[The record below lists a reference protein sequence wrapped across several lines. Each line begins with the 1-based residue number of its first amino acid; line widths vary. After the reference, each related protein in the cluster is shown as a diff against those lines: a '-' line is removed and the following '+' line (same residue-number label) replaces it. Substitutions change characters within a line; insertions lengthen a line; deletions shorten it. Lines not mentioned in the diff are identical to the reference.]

1 MTLLI
6 IALVKGVP
14 ARTAK
19 VVRVDNIVQRDAMEM
34 VVNPNDETAIQ
45 AADYLKRRV
54 GGKIVTLSMGPD
66 ARLKP
71 VLLPLYS
78 AEATGVDEEI
88 ILSDPKLA
96 GSDTVATSYA
106 VGHAVIKIYERHD
119 TPLDTHIN
127 LKGDGAS
134 LKDIEAKARELYD
147 QNLLPNKVY
156 NEEPGTRTSIIG
168 HLVEGNLSS
177 EEAVARLRTE
187 RANVTKFVVVAGIR
201 TTDGETG
208 SVGPQVAEVVSQKMG
223 IELPHA
229 TYVEELDVDPDSLRI
244 HAGRRIGRSI
254 QRLEIE
260 APCLMTFAPEY
271 VARTIQSV
279 DFNRVIENY
288 YKGKVKDPTKWTAD
302 VLEADP
308 ARLGF
313 GGSAVIVGP
322 AVIMGAPASQ
332 KTLDK
337 SLVFTKATEK
347 MAWEGKEYGPFKVDD
362 VADALPQALKDDLK
376 AKGALTTFTMKM
388 LGEELLA

>member
-1 MTLLI
+1 MLI

-71 VLLPLYS
+71 ILTPLYT

-88 ILSDPKLA
+88 ILSDPRLA

-106 VGHAVIKIYERHD
+106 VGHAAYKIYERHVVPFD
-119 TPLDTHIN
+119 DLIALVSSN
-127 LKGDGAS
+127 AS
-134 LKDIEAKARELYD
+134 VQQVEAKARELYD

-168 HLVEGNLSS
+168 HLVEGNLSR
-177 EEAVARLRTE
+177 EEAAQRLRTE
-187 RANVTKFVVVAGIR
+187 RANATKFVIVAGIR

-223 IELPHA
+223 VELPHA

-244 HAGRRIGRSI
+244 HAGRRIARSI

-260 APCLMTFAPEY
+260 PPCLLTFAPEY
-271 VARTIQSV
+271 VPKRIETV
-279 DFNRVIENY
+279 DFNHVIENY
-288 YKGKVKDPTKWTAD
+288 YKGKLKEPTKWTAD
-302 VLEADP
+302 ILGADP

-313 GGSAVIVGP
+313 AGSFVIVGP
-322 AVIMGAPASQ
+322 AVLMGAPSGQ

-337 SLVFTKATEK
+337 SSVFTRKVDKLT
-347 MAWEGKEYGPFKVDD
+347 WEGKEYGPFQQGDT
-362 VADALPQALKDDLK
+362 ADALPESLRDDLFGK
-376 AKGALTTFTMKM
+376 GSLATYTMDMLAK
-388 LGEELLA
+388 ELLA

>member
-1 MTLLI
+1 
-6 IALVKGVP
+6 LVKGVP

-34 VVNPNDETAIQ
+34 VVNPNDETAVQ

-71 VLLPLYS
+71 ILTPLYG

-106 VGHAVIKIYERHD
+106 VGHAVFKIYEKHVAPFD
-119 TPLDTHIN
+119 ELIELISGT
-127 LKGDGAS
+127 AS
-134 LKDIEAKARELYD
+134 IQQIEAKARELYD
-147 QNLLPNKVY
+147 QNMLPNKVY

-168 HLVEGNLSS
+168 HLVEGNLSR
-177 EEAVARLRTE
+177 EEAAVRLRNE
-187 RANVTKFVVVAGIR
+187 RANVTKFVIVAGIR

-244 HAGRRIGRSI
+244 HAGRRIGRMI

-271 VARTIQSV
+271 VPKKIQSV

-288 YKGKVKDPTKWTAD
+288 YKGKVKEPMKWTAD
-302 VLEADP
+302 ILAADP

-313 GGSAVIVGP
+313 AGSAVIVGP
-322 AVIMGAPASQ
+322 AILMGAPSGQ

-337 SLVFTKATEK
+337 SLVFTRAADK
-347 MAWEGKEYGPFKVDD
+347 MTIEGKDYGPFKAGD
-362 VADALPQALKDDLK
+362 VADALPQATKDELV
-376 AKGALTTFTMKM
+376 AKGALTPFSMKM

>member
-1 MTLLI
+1 MLI

-14 ARTAK
+14 SRSTK
-19 VVRVDNIVQRDAMEM
+19 VVRVDNIVQRNEMEM
-34 VVNPNDETAIQ
+34 IVNPNDEKAIE

-71 VLLPLYS
+71 VLMPLYN
-78 AEATGVDEEI
+78 AEATGVDEEM
-88 ILSDPKLA
+88 ILSDPRLA

-106 VGHAVIKIYERHD
+106 VGHAVFKIYEKHVAPFDDLIKLIIRRR
-119 TPLDTHIN
+119 LDARDRGEGAGA
-127 LKGDGAS
+127 LRPERAPQQGLQRGAGD
-134 LKDIEAKARELYD
+134 
-147 QNLLPNKVY
+147 
-156 NEEPGTRTSIIG
+156 RTSIIG
-168 HLVEGNLSS
+168 HLVEGNLSRD
-177 EEAVARLRTE
+177 EAVARLKTE
-187 RANVTKFVVVAGIR
+187 RANVTKFVIVAGIR
-201 TTDGETG
+201 TSDGETG

-254 QRLEIE
+254 QRLEME
-260 APCLMTFAPEY
+260 APVLMTFAPEY
-271 VARTIQSV
+271 VAKTIQSV

-288 YKGKVKDPTKWTAD
+288 YKGKIREPIKWTAD
-302 VLEADP
+302 VLGADP

-322 AVIMGAPASQ
+322 AIIMGAPSGQ

-337 SLVFTKATEK
+337 SLTFTRSVEK
-347 MAWEGKEYGPFKVDD
+347 TAWEGKEYGPFARGD
-362 VADALPQALKDDLK
+362 VADALPQTLKDDLF
-376 AKGALTTFTMKM
+376 AKGAVTTFTLQM
-388 LGEELLA
+388 LGAELLA

>member
-1 MTLLI
+1 LLI

-14 ARTAK
+14 GRTTK

-34 VVNPNDETAIQ
+34 VVNPNDETALI

-54 GGKIVTLSMGPD
+54 GGKIVSLSMGPD
-66 ARLKP
+66 ARLRP
-71 VLLPLYS
+71 ILMPLYNV
-78 AEATGVDEEI
+78 EATGVDEAM

-106 VGHAVIKIYERHD
+106 VGHAAFKIYEKHVIPFD
-119 TPLDTHIN
+119 ELIN
-127 LKGDGAS
+127 LINGGAPMQE
-134 LKDIEAKARELYD
+134 IEAKARELYD
-147 QNLLPNKVY
+147 QNVLPNKVY

-168 HLVEGNLSS
+168 HLVEGNLSRD
-177 EEAVARLRTE
+177 EAVTRLHTE
-187 RANVTKFVVVAGIR
+187 RANVTRFVVVAGIR
-201 TTDGETG
+201 TSDGETG
-208 SVGPQVAEVVSQKMG
+208 SVGPQVAEVLSQKMK
-223 IELPHA
+223 IEVPHA

-271 VARTIQSV
+271 VAKTIQSV

-288 YKGKVKDPTKWTAD
+288 YKGKIKEPIKWTAD
-302 VLEADP
+302 ILGADP

-313 GGSAVIVGP
+313 AGSAVIVGP
-322 AVIMGAPASQ
+322 AIIMGAPSGQ

-337 SLVFTKATEK
+337 SLVFTRRVDKT
-347 MAWEGKEYGPFKVDD
+347 AWEGKEFGPFETGD
-362 VADALPQALKDDLK
+362 VADALPQTLKDDLVV
-376 AKGALTTFTMKM
+376 KGALTPFTLKM
-388 LGEELLA
+388 LGAELLA

>member
-1 MTLLI
+1 MLI

-14 ARTAK
+14 SRSTK
-19 VVRVDNIVQRDAMEM
+19 VVRVDNIVQRDEMEM
-34 VVNPNDETAIQ
+34 IINPNDEKAIE

-71 VLLPLYS
+71 VLMPLYN
-78 AEATGVDEEI
+78 AQATGVDEEM
-88 ILSDPKLA
+88 ILSDPRLA

-106 VGHAVIKIYERHD
+106 VGHAVFKIYEKHV
-119 TPLDTHIN
+119 TPFDDLIKLITRRRLDARDRGEGAGA
-127 LKGDGAS
+127 LRPERAPQQGLQRGAGD
-134 LKDIEAKARELYD
+134 
-147 QNLLPNKVY
+147 
-156 NEEPGTRTSIIG
+156 RTSIIG
-168 HLVEGNLSS
+168 HLVEGNLSRD
-177 EEAVARLRTE
+177 EAVARLKTE

-201 TTDGETG
+201 TSDGETG

-260 APCLMTFAPEY
+260 APVLMTFAPEY
-271 VARTIQSV
+271 VAKTIQSV

-288 YKGKVKDPTKWTAD
+288 YKGKIREPIKWTAD
-302 VLEADP
+302 ILDADP

-322 AVIMGAPASQ
+322 AIIMGAPSGQ

-337 SLVFTKATEK
+337 SLVFTRSVEK
-347 MAWEGKEYGPFKVDD
+347 TAWEGKEYGPFARGD
-362 VADALPQALKDDLK
+362 VADALPQTLKDDLL
-376 AKGALTTFTMKM
+376 AKGALTTFTLQM
-388 LGEELLA
+388 LGAELLA

>member
-1 MTLLI
+1 MLI

-34 VVNPNDETAIQ
+34 VVNPNDETAIE

-66 ARLKP
+66 VRLKP
-71 VLLPLYS
+71 VLTSLFN
-78 AEATGVDEEI
+78 AQATGVDEEI
-88 ILSDPKLA
+88 ILSDPRLA

-106 VGHAVIKIYERHD
+106 VGHAVFKIYEKHVAPFD
-119 TPLDTHIN
+119 TLIK
-127 LKGDGAS
+127 LISDGAS
-134 LKDIEAKARELYD
+134 MQEVEAKTREFYD
-147 QNLLPNKVY
+147 QNLLPNKIY
-156 NEEPGTRTSIIG
+156 NEEPGTRTSMIG
-168 HLVEGNLSS
+168 HLVDGNLTRD
-177 EEAVARLRTE
+177 EAISRLKTE
-187 RANVTKFVVVAGIR
+187 RSNVTKFVIVAGIR

-229 TYVEELDVDPDSLRI
+229 TYVEELDVDPDTLRI
-244 HAGRRIGRSI
+244 HAGRRIGRFI

-260 APCLMTFAPEY
+260 APCLLTFAPEY
-271 VARTIQSV
+271 VSRTIQSV
-279 DFNRVIENY
+279 DFNRLIENY
-288 YKGKVKDPTKWTAD
+288 YKGKVKEATKWTAD
-302 VLEADP
+302 ILEADP

-337 SLVFTKATEK
+337 SMVFTTAVSKTT
-347 MAWEGKEYGPFKVDD
+347 WEGKEYGPFKPGD
-362 VADALPQALKDDLK
+362 VADALPQTLKDDLTM
-376 AKGALTTFTMKM
+376 KGSLTTFTMKM

>member
-1 MTLLI
+1 MLI

-14 ARTAK
+14 SRSTK
-19 VVRVDNIVQRDAMEM
+19 VVRVDNIVQRQEMEM
-34 VVNPNDETAIQ
+34 IVNPNDEIAIE

-66 ARLKP
+66 VRLKP
-71 VLLPLYS
+71 VLVRLYNVQ
-78 AEATGVDEEI
+78 ATGVDEEI
-88 ILSDPKLA
+88 ILSDPRLA
-96 GSDTVATSYA
+96 GSDTVATAYA
-106 VGHAVIKIYERHD
+106 VGLAVFKIYEKHVIPFD
-119 TPLDTHIN
+119 DLIKLITS
-127 LKGDGAS
+127 GATIR
-134 LKDIEAKARELYD
+134 DVEAKARELYD
-147 QNLLPNKVY
+147 QNVLPNKVY

-168 HLVEGNLSS
+168 HLVEGNLSRD
-177 EEAVARLRTE
+177 EALTRLKTE

-229 TYVEELDVDPDSLRI
+229 TYVEELDVDPDSLRV
-244 HAGRRIGRSI
+244 HAGRMIGRSI

-271 VARTIQSV
+271 VAKTIQSV

-288 YKGKVKDPTKWTAD
+288 YKGKVTEPIKWTAD
-302 VLEADP
+302 VLGADP
-308 ARLGF
+308 SRLGF

-322 AVIMGAPASQ
+322 AILMGAPSGQ

-337 SLVFTKATEK
+337 SLIFTTRFEK
-347 MAWEGKEYGPFKVDD
+347 TTWEGKEYGPFEEGD
-362 VADALPQALKDDLK
+362 VADPLPQTLKEDLTVK
-376 AKGALTTFTMKM
+376 EVLTPFTLKM

>member
-1 MTLLI
+1 LLI

-14 ARTAK
+14 SRSTK
-19 VVRVDNIVQRDAMEM
+19 VVRVDNIVQRQEMEM
-34 VVNPNDETAIQ
+34 IINPNDEKAIE
-45 AADYLKRRV
+45 AADFLKRRV

-71 VLLPLYS
+71 VLTRLYD
-78 AEATGVDEEI
+78 AEATGVDEEM
-88 ILSDPKLA
+88 ILSDPRLA
-96 GSDTVATSYA
+96 GSDTVATAYA
-106 VGHAVIKIYERHD
+106 VGLAVFKVYEKHVTPFDVLIKLVSGGSSVEEV
-119 TPLDTHIN
+119 
-127 LKGDGAS
+127 
-134 LKDIEAKARELYD
+134 EAKAREFYD
-147 QNLLPNKVY
+147 QNVLPNKVY

-168 HLVEGNLSS
+168 HLVEGNLSR
-177 EEAVARLRTE
+177 EEAVARLKTE
-187 RANVTKFVVVAGIR
+187 RGNVTKFAILAGIR
-201 TTDGETG
+201 TSDGETG

-244 HAGRRIGRSI
+244 HAGRRIGRMI
-254 QRLEIE
+254 QRLEME

-271 VARTIQSV
+271 VPKTIQSV

-288 YKGKVKDPTKWTAD
+288 YKGKVREPIKWTAD
-302 VLEADP
+302 ILDADP

-322 AVIMGAPASQ
+322 AILMGAPSGQ

-337 SLVFTKATEK
+337 SLVFTKRVDKTS
-347 MAWEGKEYGPFKVDD
+347 WEGKEYGPFEKGD
-362 VADALPQALKDDLK
+362 VADSLPQTLKDDLF
-376 AKGALTTFTMKM
+376 AKGAVITFTLRM

>member
-1 MTLLI
+1 LLI

-34 VVNPNDETAIQ
+34 VVNPNDETAMV

-54 GGKIVTLSMGPD
+54 GGKVVTLSMGPD

-71 VLLPLYS
+71 ILTPLYT
-78 AEATGVDEEI
+78 AQATGVDEEI
-88 ILSDPKLA
+88 ILSDPRLA
-96 GSDTVATSYA
+96 CSDTVATSYA
-106 VGHAVIKIYERHD
+106 VGHAVFKIYEKHVTPFD
-119 TPLDTHIN
+119 TLIQLVTS
-127 LKGDGAS
+127 GAS
-134 LKDIEAKARELYD
+134 VKDIEAKARELYD
-147 QNLLPNKVY
+147 ANLLPNKVY

-168 HLVEGNLSS
+168 HLVEGNLSR
-177 EEAVARLRTE
+177 EEAVARLKNE

-229 TYVEELDVDPDSLRI
+229 TYIEELDVDPDSLRI

-271 VARTIQSV
+271 VAKTIQSV

-288 YKGKVKDPTKWTAD
+288 YKGKITEPIKWTAD
-302 VLEADP
+302 ILDADP

-322 AVIMGAPASQ
+322 AIIMGAPSGQ

-337 SLVFTKATEK
+337 SLVFTKGVDKT
-347 MAWEGKEYGPFKVDD
+347 AWEGKEYGPFKPGD
-362 VADALPQALKDDLK
+362 VADALPQTLKDDLTS
-376 AKGALTTFTMKM
+376 KGALTPFTLQM
-388 LGEELLA
+388 LGAELLA

>member
-1 MTLLI
+1 
-6 IALVKGVP
+6 
-14 ARTAK
+14 
-19 VVRVDNIVQRDAMEM
+19 
-34 VVNPNDETAIQ
+34 
-45 AADYLKRRV
+45 
-54 GGKIVTLSMGPD
+54 MGPD

-71 VLLPLYS
+71 ILMPLYG
-78 AEATGVDEEI
+78 AQATGVDEAI
-88 ILSDPKLA
+88 ILSDPRLA

-106 VGHAVIKIYERHD
+106 VGHATFKIYEKHVTPFD
-119 TPLDTHIN
+119 TLIK
-127 LKGDGAS
+127 LVGDGAS
-134 LKDIEAKARELYD
+134 VQEIEAKARELYD

-168 HLVEGNLSS
+168 HLVGGDLSRD
-177 EEAVARLRTE
+177 EAIARLKTE

-229 TYVEELDVDPDSLRI
+229 TYIEELDVDPDSLRI

-271 VARTIQSV
+271 VAKTIQSV

-288 YKGKVKDPTKWTAD
+288 YKGKIREPIKWTAD
-302 VLEADP
+302 ILDADP

-313 GGSAVIVGP
+313 AGSAVIVGP
-322 AVIMGAPASQ
+322 AIIMGAPSGQ

-337 SLVFTKATEK
+337 SLVFTKSVDKTT
-347 MAWEGKEYGPFKVDD
+347 WEGKEYGPFQKGD
-362 VADALPQALKDDLK
+362 VADALPQTLKDDLV
-376 AKGALTTFTMKM
+376 AKGALTPFTLSM
-388 LGEELLA
+388 LGQELLA

>member
-1 MTLLI
+1 MLI

-14 ARTAK
+14 SRSTK
-19 VVRVDNIVQRDAMEM
+19 VVRVDNIVQRNEMEM
-34 VVNPNDETAIQ
+34 IVNPNDEKAIE

-71 VLLPLYS
+71 VLMPLFN
-78 AEATGVDEEI
+78 AEATGVDEEM
-88 ILSDPKLA
+88 ILSDPRLA

-106 VGHAVIKIYERHD
+106 VGLAVFKVYEKHIAPFDALIKLISGGSSMQE
-119 TPLDTHIN
+119 
-127 LKGDGAS
+127 
-134 LKDIEAKARELYD
+134 IEAKAREFYD
-147 QNLLPNKVY
+147 QNVLPNKVY

-168 HLVEGNLSS
+168 HLVEGNLSRD
-177 EEAVARLRTE
+177 EALARLKTE

-201 TTDGETG
+201 TSDGETG

-271 VARTIQSV
+271 VAKTIQSV

-288 YKGKVKDPTKWTAD
+288 YKGKLREQIKWTAD
-302 VLEADP
+302 ILDADP
-308 ARLGF
+308 TRLGF

-322 AVIMGAPASQ
+322 AILMGAPSGQ

-337 SLVFTKATEK
+337 SLIFTRSVEK
-347 MAWEGKEYGPFKVDD
+347 TAWEGKEYGPFQKGD
-362 VADALPQALKDDLK
+362 VGDALPQTLKDDLVM
-376 AKGALTTFTMKM
+376 KGALTTFTLKM

>member
-1 MTLLI
+1 LLI

-34 VVNPNDETAIQ
+34 VVNPNDETAIV

-66 ARLKP
+66 TRLKP
-71 VLLPLYS
+71 ILTALFT

-106 VGHAVIKIYERHD
+106 VGHAVFKIYEKHVVPFD
-119 TPLDTHIN
+119 TLIK
-127 LKGDGAS
+127 LIADGAS
-134 LKDIEAKARELYD
+134 VQEIETKARELYD

-156 NEEPGTRTSIIG
+156 NEEPGTRTSVIG
-168 HLVEGNLSS
+168 HLVEGNLSRD
-177 EEAVARLRTE
+177 EAIARLKTE
-187 RANVTKFVVVAGIR
+187 RSNVTKFVVVAGIR

-229 TYVEELDVDPDSLRI
+229 TYIEELDVDPDSLRI
-244 HAGRRIGRSI
+244 HAGRRIGRMI

-271 VARTIQSV
+271 VAKTIQSV

-288 YKGKVKDPTKWTAD
+288 YKGKVTEPIKWTAD
-302 VLEADP
+302 ILGADP

-322 AVIMGAPASQ
+322 AIIMGAPSGQ

-337 SLVFTKATEK
+337 TLVFTKPVDKTT
-347 MAWEGKEYGPFKVDD
+347 WEAKEYGPFKKGD
-362 VADALPQALKDDLK
+362 VADSLPQALKDDWF
-376 AKGALTTFTMKM
+376 AKGALTTFTLQM
-388 LGEELLA
+388 LGAELLA

>member
-1 MTLLI
+1 M
-6 IALVKGVP
+6 
-14 ARTAK
+14 
-19 VVRVDNIVQRDAMEM
+19 QE
-34 VVNPNDETAIQ
+34 
-45 AADYLKRRV
+45 
-54 GGKIVTLSMGPD
+54 
-66 ARLKP
+66 
-71 VLLPLYS
+71 
-78 AEATGVDEEI
+78 
-88 ILSDPKLA
+88 
-96 GSDTVATSYA
+96 
-106 VGHAVIKIYERHD
+106 
-119 TPLDTHIN
+119 
-127 LKGDGAS
+127 
-134 LKDIEAKARELYD
+134 IEAKARELYD

-156 NEEPGTRTSIIG
+156 NEEPGTRTSVIG
-168 HLVEGNLSS
+168 HLVEGNLSRD
-177 EEAVARLRTE
+177 EAVARLRTE
-187 RANVTKFVVVAGIR
+187 RANVTKFVIVAGIR

-271 VARTIQSV
+271 VAKTIQTV

-288 YKGKVKDPTKWTAD
+288 YKGKVKEPIKWTAD
-302 VLEADP
+302 VLGADP

-322 AVIMGAPASQ
+322 AIIMGAPSGQ

-337 SLVFTKATEK
+337 SLVFTKNVDK
-347 MAWEGKEYGPFKVDD
+347 IAWEGKEYGPFKVGA
-362 VADALPQALKDDLK
+362 VADGVPQTLKDDLL
-376 AKGALTTFTMKM
+376 AKGAVTTFTLKM

>member
-1 MTLLI
+1 MLI

-71 VLLPLYS
+71 ILTPLYG

-106 VGHAVIKIYERHD
+106 VGHAVYKIYERHVVPFD
-119 TPLDTHIN
+119 ELISLIT
-127 LKGDGAS
+127 GDATVQQV
-134 LKDIEAKARELYD
+134 EAKARELYD

-156 NEEPGTRTSIIG
+156 NEEPGTRTSLIG
-168 HLVEGNLSS
+168 HLVDGNLSRD
-177 EEAVARLRTE
+177 EAVQRLKNE
-187 RANVTKFVVVAGIR
+187 RANVTKFVILAGIR
-201 TTDGETG
+201 TSDGETG

-223 IELPHA
+223 IELPHT

-254 QRLEIE
+254 QRVEIE
-260 APCLMTFAPEY
+260 PPCLMTFAPEY
-271 VARTIQSV
+271 VPRKIQSV
-279 DFNRVIENY
+279 DFNRVVENY
-288 YKGKVKDPTKWTAD
+288 YKGKVKEQMKWTAD
-302 VLEADP
+302 ILGADP

-313 GGSAVIVGP
+313 AGSFVIVGP
-322 AVIMGAPASQ
+322 AVLMGAPSGQ

-337 SLVFTKATEK
+337 SLVFTKSMGK
-347 MAWEGKEYGPFKVDD
+347 MTWEGKEYGPFQTGDS
-362 VADALPQALKDDLK
+362 ADSLPETLRNDLNS
-376 AKGALTTFTMKM
+376 KGALTQFTLQM
-388 LGEELLA
+388 LGKELLA

>member
-1 MTLLI
+1 LLI

-34 VVNPNDETAIQ
+34 VVNPNDETAIE

-66 ARLKP
+66 VRLKP
-71 VLLPLYS
+71 VLTSLFN
-78 AEATGVDEEI
+78 AQATGVDEEI
-88 ILSDPKLA
+88 ILSDPRLA

-106 VGHAVIKIYERHD
+106 VGHAVFKIYEKHVAPFD
-119 TPLDTHIN
+119 TLIK
-127 LKGDGAS
+127 LISDGAS
-134 LKDIEAKARELYD
+134 MQEVEAKTREFYD
-147 QNLLPNKVY
+147 QNLLPNKIY
-156 NEEPGTRTSIIG
+156 NEEPGTRTSMIG
-168 HLVEGNLSS
+168 HLVDGNLTRD
-177 EEAVARLRTE
+177 EAISRLKTE
-187 RANVTKFVVVAGIR
+187 RSNVTKFVIVAGIR

-229 TYVEELDVDPDSLRI
+229 TYVEELDVDPDTLRI
-244 HAGRRIGRSI
+244 HAGRRIGRFI

-260 APCLMTFAPEY
+260 APCLLTFAPEY
-271 VARTIQSV
+271 VSRTIQSV
-279 DFNRVIENY
+279 DFNRLIENY
-288 YKGKVKDPTKWTAD
+288 YKGKVKEATKWTAD
-302 VLEADP
+302 ILEADP

-337 SLVFTKATEK
+337 SMVFTTAVSKTT
-347 MAWEGKEYGPFKVDD
+347 WEGKEYGPFKPGD
-362 VADALPQALKDDLK
+362 VADALPQTLKDDLTM
-376 AKGALTTFTMKM
+376 KGSLTTFTMKM